1 MKVSFGFT
9 LSLLTRWQQLSVHQH
24 ILEMH
29 LCMGSTCRCFWTD
42 FIYTSLSSCRRTWS
56 FIRQYIPSISS
67 NHEVQ
72 FVTMM
77 TNDWLYYH
85 DIMVYTEHTCPQATQ
100 THCSYGAQW
109 WWWANSAYARTHT
122 ETQPYAH
129 NAFHTVLAFR
139 HTRAVSFFLFWHIVK
154 TIQGNNELTWIL
166 PSLWSQAVDS
176 CPTSSSLWSIWWVY
190 FLFIRTGGQHRW
202 DTKSLNPCMP
212 VKGEM
217 WWSILYLYVF
227 FCGPFG
233 APIKESLMRLSK
245 YGYITTACYSAS
257 LCWHLVD
264 ISYPLLEEWADVCGE
279 EIQSCYPLR
288 YHLVSP

>member
-42 FIYTSLSSCRRTWS
+42 FIYTSLSSCRRTY
-56 FIRQYIPSISS
+56 IITIPSISS

-72 FVTMM
+72 FATMM

-100 THCSYGAQW
+100 THCSYSAQW
-109 WWWANSAYARTHT
+109 WWWANSAYARTHA

-139 HTRAVSFFLFWHIVK
+139 HTRAVSFFFFFLAHCK
-154 TIQGNNELTWIL
+154 KQYRETMSSHGSYP
-166 PSLWSQAVDS
+166 PS
-176 CPTSSSLWSIWWVY
+176 
-190 FLFIRTGGQHRW
+190 
-202 DTKSLNPCMP
+202 
-212 VKGEM
+212 
-217 WWSILYLYVF
+217 
-227 FCGPFG
+227 GPRLLIA
-233 APIKESLMRLSK
+233 APPPARSEVSDES
-245 YGYITTACYSAS
+245 
-257 LCWHLVD
+257 
-264 ISYPLLEEWADVCGE
+264 ISYL
-279 EIQSCYPLR
+279 
-288 YHLVSP
+288 